1 MHVVHIDS
9 TLRFGVTDDGAP
21 FDPAAAGSGHGFVN
35 MHDRLGAVGGTLEV
49 TPGPG
54 GTTIAGTISVGTIPV
69 GPNAV
74 GSNAVGSNAVGP

>member
-49 TPGPG
+49 TSGPG
-54 GTTIAGTISVGTIPV
+54 GTTIAVGSIPV
-69 GPNAV
+69 GPNP
-74 GSNAVGSNAVGP
+74 VGSNAVGP